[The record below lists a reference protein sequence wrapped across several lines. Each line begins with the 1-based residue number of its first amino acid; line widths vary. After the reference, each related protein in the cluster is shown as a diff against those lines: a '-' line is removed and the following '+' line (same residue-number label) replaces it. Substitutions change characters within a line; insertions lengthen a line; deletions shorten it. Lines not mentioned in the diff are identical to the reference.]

1 MSKRDLNHVIFGAV
15 PKSSYA
21 YIRSNVPNKDK
32 KLEYYK
38 NLMQVTIRSAAM
50 IYDLDSEGYVEVGF
64 L

>member
-21 YIRSNVPNKDK
+21 YIRSTIPNEKN
-32 KLEYYK
+32 KLEYYQH
-38 NLMQVTIRSAAM
+38 LMQVTIRSSAM
-50 IYDLDSEGYVEVGF
+50 IIDLDSTGYVEVGF